1 MEPFATQCTS
11 NLKTWEARSSE
22 LAATTPAAPPEAPN
36 HPVSPSRLPNNFFT
50 AFPMT
55 IPTHLVTPEEQAE
68 AFGAWHPIE
77 GSSSS
82 SDVSSEHSPRL
93 DTQFTNSQLP
103 SIYSTYTPMSP
114 TLSPV
119 ESVGS
124 SLLSPRD
131 QSFPSHYQRPSSAGS
146 SSSVASDATT
156 AIRAAYQSSIRKKR
170 SMNRNSWNASL
181 AGSASSPP
189 PQVPKVSLANL
200 VTKGPNVHDTTSPV
214 SPTLSTI
221 AHPAATPSTSPT
233 TSDAGGS

>member
-1 MEPFATQCTS
+1 MEPFAMQCTS

-22 LAATTPAAPPEAPN
+22 LATTTPAAPPEAPN
-36 HPVSPSRLPNNFFT
+36 HSISPSRLPNNFFT

-93 DTQFTNSQLP
+93 DTQFTNSQTTAQLP
-103 SIYSTYTPMSP
+103 SIYATYTPISP
-114 TLSPV
+114 LLSPV

-131 QSFPSHYQRPSSAGS
+131 QSFSSYYQRPSSAESG
-146 SSSVASDATT
+146 SSVASDATT
-156 AIRAAYQSSIRKKR
+156 AIRAAYHASIRKKR

-181 AGSASSPP
+181 TGSASSPP
-189 PQVPKVSLANL
+189 PQVPK
-200 VTKGPNVHDTTSPV
+200 GPTVHDTTPPV
-214 SPTLSTI
+214 SPNLSTV
-221 AHPAATPSTSPT
+221 AHPATPSASPT
-233 TSDAGGS
+233 TSNARSS